1 MTLLELF
8 ALLKR
13 HLLLVIIMPVAVAGI
28 VGVVSLF
35 LPAEYTAT
43 TTMYVLSKS
52 GEEEAPAITQSDLSV
67 GQMITND
74 VTTILKSDRVRQD
87 VASELGLASL
97 AGYKLSVTSTTTT
110 RVITLS
116 VTGTDAQKA
125 ADIANA
131 LVARTSQVATE
142 VMQIEAIN
150 VIDAATPPDT
160 PSGPR
165 RVLYTAVGFM
175 AGLFAAVAI
184 IVIRDMADT
193 RVRSGSDVEELIGV
207 PVVGHFPAVDRS

>member
-43 TTMYVLSKS
+43 TTMYVLSKN